1 MSEIDYAARVQR
13 GAALLDEKWPTWAQD
28 IDLDTL
34 DVGNGTC
41 CVTAQCYLASLDPDD
56 RDYGDED
63 NWKGGMELLALTD
76 GECGTYVA
84 HGFNGEYGRDE
95 DGDVTDVPK
104 STFAILNRLWR
115 DLIIQRREA
124 AQPPEASE
132 R

>member
-34 DVGNGTC
+34 DVGDGER
-41 CVTAQCYLASLDPDD
+41 CVTAQFYLSTSQENE
-56 RDYGDED
+56 YDE
-63 NWKGGMELLALTD
+63 NWTFGRRALGLND
-76 GECGTYVA
+76 KEYA
-84 HGFNGEYGRDE
+84 DHGFNGTEWMEGNS
-95 DGDVTDVPK
+95 VPE
-104 STFAILNRLWR
+104 STFATLNRLWR